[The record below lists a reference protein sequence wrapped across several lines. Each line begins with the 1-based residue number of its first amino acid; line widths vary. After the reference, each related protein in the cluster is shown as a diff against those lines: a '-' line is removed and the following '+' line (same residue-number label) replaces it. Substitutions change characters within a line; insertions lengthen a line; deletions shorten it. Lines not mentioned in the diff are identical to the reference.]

1 MMKILDLYLTVKL
14 TREAEHYM
22 SLTAMT
28 GHWTEVNWMKKYRS
42 HIIRNQYQI
51 TYYILYVI

>member
-22 SLTAMT
+22 SLTVMT
-28 GHWTEVNWMKKYRS
+28 EQKLTE
-42 HIIRNQYQI
+42 
-51 TYYILYVI
+51 